1 MDESMI
7 WGEIANLTHKTQVEH
22 FNFCI
27 CEDNE
32 GNPNPYED
40 CPKGDSMKTMARGTI
55 TFDYVLGDDDL
66 RELGQGYTE
75 QDLIMF
81 YIDKMHDDVLEL
93 RVADIRPFIEMEL
106 I

>member
-1 MDESMI
+1 MK
-7 WGEIANLTHKTQVEH
+7 NL
-22 FNFCI
+22 
-27 CEDNE
+27 
-32 GNPNPYED
+32 
-40 CPKGDSMKTMARGTI
+40 ARGTI
-55 TFDYVLGDDDL
+55 SFTYFIGDDDL